1 MCLLWRDA
9 VPCCLPWLTLI
20 AGALVPESP
29 GELRGAGG
37 EKLNKHYMSGVF
49 TLRAA
54 VSVLLFIC
62 STITL
67 RPRGTPRGRTEWG
80 RAPHNAKLKSDGTPC
95 HIPSIS

>member
-1 MCLLWRDA
+1 MCVCVCVRCIGKLCLA
-9 VPCCLPWLTLI
+9 ALPWLTLI

-37 EKLNKHYMSGVF
+37 VKLNKHYMSGVF

-54 VSVLLFIC
+54 VSVLPFIC

-67 RPRGTPRGRTEWG
+67 RPPGEPRGAGQSGEGLPVMR
-80 RAPHNAKLKSDGTPC
+80 N
-95 HIPSIS
+95 